1 MAITHKQP
9 QTITI
14 TPGARL
20 TAREY
25 SQLPDEP
32 GWHTELF
39 RGQVVRM
46 PNIKDPRHDW
56 IAGNLLFALESFI
69 RPRKLGRCTM
79 EQVGFDAALPG
90 EEDDTSWAPDVTF
103 STNERVAAQQAA
115 VAAGDYGPAPDIAA
129 EVVSPSQSRSDMA
142 ERAQRWLGAGARLVW
157 IIWPPSQTVDVWTPD
172 EPMRTLKAGD
182 LLDGLDVLPGFIM
195 LVADVFA

>member
-14 TPGARL
+14 TPGARV

-25 SQLPDEP
+25 AQLPDEP
-32 GWHTELF
+32 GWRTELF

-46 PNIKDPRHDW
+46 PNIRDPRHDW
-56 IAGNLLFALESFI
+56 IVSNLHFALESFI
-69 RPRKLGRCTM
+69 RPHKLGRCTL

-103 STNERVAAQQAA
+103 STNERIAAQQAA
-115 VAAGDYGPAPDIAA
+115 VQAGDYGPAPDLAA
-129 EVVSPSQSRSDMA
+129 EVVSPSQSRPDMV
-142 ERAQRWLGAGARLVW
+142 ERAERWLGAGVRLVW
-157 IIWPPSQTVDVWTPD
+157 IIWPSRQSVDVWTPD
-172 EPMRTLKAGD
+172 TPMSTIGAQGA
-182 LLDGLDVLPGFIM
+182 LDGLDVLPGFR
-195 LVADVFA
+195 LSLSDLFA